1 MEPQMR
7 AKHAAECLQMH
18 ATLAVWHIGEHNS
31 LAIPISAAQ
40 KAEMFQPAGSKLPN
54 CGALPQLHRS
64 TKPKPKGLAGPAK
77 LAQIAPSTENPR

>member
-1 MEPQMR
+1 MR

-54 CGALPQLHRS
+54 CGSLPQLHRS
-64 TKPKPKGLAGPAK
+64 AK
-77 LAQIAPSTENPR
+77 TETQRASRASETSSNCT

>member
-1 MEPQMR
+1 MQL
-7 AKHAAECLQMH
+7 KCLQMH

-31 LAIPISAAQ
+31 LAIPVSAAQ